1 MSKDRMML
9 HGGGGSRG
17 GGPGGG
23 GPGGGGAPRGGMGRG
38 GEPRGGHRPPPPP
51 RRGFGHRPP
60 PPPGRR
66 PYRGSCLGC
75 AVWVLG
81 AALLLGLLAALLF
94 A

>member
-9 HGGGGSRG
+9 HGGGG
-17 GGPGGG
+17 PGGG
-23 GPGGGGAPRGGMGRG
+23 GPRGGMGRG

-81 AALLLGLLAALLF
+81 ATLLLGLLAALLF